1 MDLLAG
7 THGHMQDRAGAWRRD
22 FHDSLVR
29 LYLNQWLVRAH
40 TVTLFDEPAHD
51 LTLVNAFTNVRE
63 AKFQC
68 HADLKRPGRDGLPQR
83 PAQSSADSIFRV
95 GGEERQYQTP

>member
-1 MDLLAG
+1 MTSGRRGVDRTLSSLANDHEHLTHLDLLAC
-7 THGHMQDRAGAWRRD
+7 THGHVQDRAGAWRRD

-29 LYLNQWLVRAH
+29 LNLNQWLVWAH

-68 HADLKRPGRDGLPQR
+68 HADLKRPGRDG
-83 PAQSSADSIFRV
+83 
-95 GGEERQYQTP
+95 